1 MTNPLRVF
9 FVDDHPVVSAGLALR
24 FATVP
29 GFVVVGTA
37 ATFREAIDHVTTHK
51 DVDVAIVDVQLEVAL
66 TPRQVQALAEHARVV
81 LFSARSTDP
90 VVQHLLA
97 AGACAALDK
106 ATPLATLDA
115 VLRDVCTRPL
125 NAAAVATITATTTTT
140 TSRHLDLLSPRERE
154 IFLALVRCQTPKEV
168 ADTFGL
174 ARSTVYCHIDR
185 IRQKLGVETLQELV
199 ALELTGDRV

>member
-1 MTNPLRVF
+1 MTEPLRVF

-29 GFVVVGTA
+29 GFAVVGTA
-37 ATFREAIDHVTTHK
+37 ATFREAIDHVTRHK

-66 TPRQVQALAEHARVV
+66 TPRQVQALAEHTRVV

-106 ATPLATLDA
+106 ATPLARLDA

-125 NAAAVATITATTTTT
+125 NAAAVATASTPTTSA
-140 TSRHLDLLSPRERE
+140 SRHLELLSPRERE

-168 ADTFGL
+168 ADSFGL

-199 ALELTGDRV
+199 ALELTGER